1 MPQTEQWKLKALIV
15 LLIFSSSLLGYAF
28 RNIYIPVYASDYCT
42 SSLPISFFILIIN
55 TPLFFC
61 YLYLE
66 IAHDE
71 ADCDTDDPI

>member
-1 MPQTEQWKLKALIV
+1 MPRTEQWKLKALIV

-28 RNIYIPVYASDYCT
+28 KNIYIPVYASEHYT

-66 IAHDE
+66 MTYNE
-71 ADCDTDDPI
+71 ADCDTNDPI